1 MTNNNREILI
11 ERIQPIINSC
21 AGFIKTDGY
30 MTHIPGFILMMDASE
45 SYFSIIRLPFTE
57 YTLILAEI
65 NTLMS
70 LKTPDKRAD
79 VNILYFSGNNLV
91 YNKLMSYYK
100 RYNDI
105 DCKSSCVYS
114 SPNCMDLTDFRNAVS
129 ESTIGKINVSDGRY
143 NYMIPV
149 SKAITPITKAD
160 SVSLNI
166 YNYNDTLDNI
176 RTVQYI
182 IKKKKFKVT
191 IEIFSNIMLL
201 HQ

>member
-1 MTNNNREILI
+1 MTNDNREILI

-79 VNILYFSGNNLV
+79 VNSLYFSGNNLV
-91 YNKLMSYYK
+91 YNKLMSYYN

-105 DCKSSCVYS
+105 DCKSKCVYS
-114 SPNCMDLTDFRNAVS
+114 SPNCMDLVGFKDAVS
-129 ESTIGKINVSDGRY
+129 ESIIGKMNVSDGRY
-143 NYMIPV
+143 NYLIPV

-166 YNYNDTLDNI
+166 YDSNDTLDSI

-182 IKKKKFKVT
+182 IKKKKFKVI

-201 HQ
+201 HR